1 MTLDYTTARRYIV
14 CTPIENE
21 SLDNTTPAG
30 VPEVED
36 SVITTRSYLRDES
49 GQSATEYIL
58 IIGVIVIPLAVAF
71 NELADVLKETLNRI
85 ARLLYGPGV

>member
-1 MTLDYTTARRYIV
+1 M
-14 CTPIENE
+14 
-21 SLDNTTPAG
+21 
-30 VPEVED
+30 
-36 SVITTRSYLRDES
+36 ITTRSYLRDES

>member
-1 MTLDYTTARRYIV
+1 MHTNR
-14 CTPIENE
+14 NE
-21 SLDNTTPAG
+21 SLDNTNACRRT
-30 VPEVED
+30 EVEE
-36 SVITTRSYLRDES
+36 SVITARSYLRDES